1 MRYCPFVEMNRISLV
16 ALSIFAFLFLSPP
29 ATAEKAPVWE
39 WDSSTGISHVAI
51 SEDSRNVSA
60 TYASTV
66 SIWYNHT
73 SIPQKNK
80 VVESQITSMAMSS
93 DGKSVLI
100 GEELDTTV
108 TLYEEGS
115 KMWETSDF
123 FTVADVDIS
132 PNGSHIAVA
141 DWRSIHF
148 FTRDSNEAVWSHYHE
163 DEYMTT
169 VSISPDGL
177 FIAIGTQNGKVFL
190 YPASGDNSSS
200 GLHDKILDGDIV
212 GIDFSADS
220 SRLIIGT
227 EIGNVYVYETE
238 GGAQVMDL
246 AYQEE
251 ISCVSGSSDSDHY
264 AFGTA
269 TGSVVVIN
277 SSMDSIKWQK
287 NIGDAITAL
296 DFNGVGTHLIA
307 GTNNKIVVLAKVS
320 DGDELWRT
328 TASGK
333 VSGVAMSYRGENIVV
348 GTDEGLA
355 IYYEQQLDNQAPIA
369 TIDSITPAIALPG
382 TLINMNGSA
391 FDLDGEV
398 VDYLWYSSVDG
409 NLSNERRFTV
419 SNLSLGLHVITF
431 SAQDN
436 EGRWSKGA
444 SQDIGV
450 GDFPEAEIV
459 SVSDCDL
466 VSVCVISEGSTIEFA
481 GSAVSK
487 ASNDTEVIGYYWM
500 SDIDGP
506 LSNQTVFSIANLSR
520 GSHTITL
527 RAVNDIGF
535 WSSNVTMSLLINGVP
550 VSSIVSADP
559 NPVQPGEDIFLV
571 ASGTD
576 PDGGSLTYIWSSA
589 TLLFANGQTSY
600 ESDKT
605 GSKVET
611 SESDFGVHEI
621 SLRVVDP
628 YGIYSEISKVSIE
641 ILSFPLVS
649 AVCDEEAVVDEELL
663 FTAVA
668 SDRLPGRIV
677 LYEWDFDTSSGDI
690 ESVDFEG
697 AEYATHSYDSVPE
710 SSFYTVVVRVTDDDG
725 LVARDTCTVDMLAKS
740 TSSPQEDSSFF
751 DDGLG
756 SISELA
762 SPPVIAGIGS
772 TILIIGAVAYYM
784 MRRDDMTNYAPTT
797 RSQSVS
803 SSDYMRSRVPD
814 VSPVR
819 QSQLLE
825 EEFET
830 DTMTIECPECSARMD
845 IPNVSGTQHIQCAEC
860 GIEGEIDL

>member
-1 MRYCPFVEMNRISLV
+1 MVEMNRISFV
-16 ALSIFAFLFLSPP
+16 ALSIFAFLLLSPP
-29 ATAEKAPVWE
+29 ADAEKAPVWE
-39 WDSSTGISHVAI
+39 WDSSNAISHVAI

-66 SIWYNHT
+66 SLWYNHT
-73 SIPQKNK
+73 SSPQKSK
-80 VVESQITSMAMSS
+80 IVDSQITSMAMSS

-108 TLYEEGS
+108 TLYEEGT
-115 KMWETSDF
+115 KIWETGGF

-132 PNGSHIAVA
+132 SNGSHIAVA

-148 FTRDSNEAVWSHYHE
+148 FTRDSNEAVWSHYYE

-200 GLHDKILDGDIV
+200 GLHDNILDGDIV

-227 EIGNVYVYETE
+227 DTGRVYIYETE
-238 GGAQVMDL
+238 GGAQVMNL
-246 AYQEE
+246 AYPEEE
-251 ISCVSGSSDSDHY
+251 ISCVSGSSDSDYY
-264 AFGTA
+264 AFGTDA
-269 TGSVVVIN
+269 GSVAVIN
-277 SSMDSIKWQK
+277 STDSGSIQWQK
-287 NIGDAITAL
+287 NIGDAITDL
-296 DFNGVGTHLIA
+296 DFNGVGTHLVA

-369 TIDSITPAIALPG
+369 TIESIIPAIALPD
-382 TLINMNGSA
+382 TPVTMNGSV
-391 FDLDGEV
+391 FDLDGEIV
-398 VDYLWYSSVDG
+398 AYLWHSSING
-409 NLSNERRFTV
+409 NLSTERMFIV
-419 SNLSLGLHVITF
+419 SNLSIGLHVITF
-431 SAQDN
+431 SALDN

-444 SQDIGV
+444 SMDIGV

-466 VSVCVISEGSTIEFA
+466 LGDCVISEGSTIEFI
-481 GSAVSK
+481 GSAVSE
-487 ASNDTEVIGYYWM
+487 ASNDTEVIGYSWM

-506 LSNQTVFSIANLSR
+506 LSNKSIFSIANLSR
-520 GSHTITL
+520 GSHTITF

-550 VSSIVSADP
+550 VSSILTNPD
-559 NPVQPGEDIFLV
+559 PVQPGEAIFLV
-571 ASGTD
+571 ASGND
-576 PDGGSLTYIWSSA
+576 PDGGSLTYIWSSE
-589 TLLFANGQTSY
+589 TLLFANGLTSY
-600 ESDKT
+600 ESDEA

-611 SESDFGVHEI
+611 SESDFGEHEI

-628 YGIYSEISKVSIE
+628 YGISSEISKVSIE

-677 LYEWDFDTSSGDI
+677 LYEWDFDTSTGDI
-690 ESVDFEG
+690 ESVDFKG

-725 LVARDTCTVDMLAKS
+725 LVARDTCTVDMLVES
-740 TSSPQEDSSFF
+740 TSSSPQEDSSFF
-751 DDGLG
+751 DDALG
-756 SISELA
+756 SISEIA

-772 TILIIGAVAYYM
+772 AILIIGAVAYYM
-784 MRRDDMTNYAPTT
+784 MRRDDITLYAPTT

-830 DTMTIECPECSARMD
+830 DTMIIECPECSARMD
-845 IPNVSGTQHIQCAEC
+845 IPNVSGMQHIQCAEC

>member
-1 MRYCPFVEMNRISLV
+1 MNRISLV
-16 ALSIFAFLFLSPP
+16 ALSIFAFLFLSPS
-29 ATAEKAPVWE
+29 ADAEKAPVWE
-39 WDSSTGISHVAI
+39 WDSSTGVSHVAI

-200 GLHDKILDGDIV
+200 GLHDNILDGDIV

-227 EIGNVYVYETE
+227 DTGSVYVYETE
-238 GGAQVMDL
+238 GGTQVMDL
-246 AYQEE
+246 AYPEE

-269 TGSVVVIN
+269 AGSVAVIN
-277 SSMDSIKWQK
+277 SSMGSIKWQK
-287 NIGDAITAL
+287 NIGDAIADL
-296 DFNGVGTHLIA
+296 DFNGVGTHLIT

-369 TIDSITPAIALPG
+369 TIDSIDPAIALPG

-398 VDYLWYSSVDG
+398 VDYLW
-409 NLSNERRFTV
+409 
-419 SNLSLGLHVITF
+419 
-431 SAQDN
+431 
-436 EGRWSKGA
+436 
-444 SQDIGV
+444 
-450 GDFPEAEIV
+450 
-459 SVSDCDL
+459 SVSYTHL
-466 VSVCVISEGSTIEFA
+466 TLPT
-481 GSAVSK
+481 K
-487 ASNDTEVIGYYWM
+487 A
-500 SDIDGP
+500 
-506 LSNQTVFSIANLSR
+506 
-520 GSHTITL
+520 
-527 RAVNDIGF
+527 
-535 WSSNVTMSLLINGVP
+535 
-550 VSSIVSADP
+550 
-559 NPVQPGEDIFLV
+559 
-571 ASGTD
+571 
-576 PDGGSLTYIWSSA
+576 
-589 TLLFANGQTSY
+589 
-600 ESDKT
+600 
-605 GSKVET
+605 
-611 SESDFGVHEI
+611 
-621 SLRVVDP
+621 
-628 YGIYSEISKVSIE
+628 
-641 ILSFPLVS
+641 
-649 AVCDEEAVVDEELL
+649 
-663 FTAVA
+663 
-668 SDRLPGRIV
+668 
-677 LYEWDFDTSSGDI
+677 
-690 ESVDFEG
+690 
-697 AEYATHSYDSVPE
+697 
-710 SSFYTVVVRVTDDDG
+710 
-725 LVARDTCTVDMLAKS
+725 
-740 TSSPQEDSSFF
+740 
-751 DDGLG
+751 
-756 SISELA
+756 
-762 SPPVIAGIGS
+762 
-772 TILIIGAVAYYM
+772 
-784 MRRDDMTNYAPTT
+784 
-797 RSQSVS
+797 
-803 SSDYMRSRVPD
+803 
-814 VSPVR
+814 
-819 QSQLLE
+819 
-825 EEFET
+825 
-830 DTMTIECPECSARMD
+830 
-845 IPNVSGTQHIQCAEC
+845 
-860 GIEGEIDL
+860 